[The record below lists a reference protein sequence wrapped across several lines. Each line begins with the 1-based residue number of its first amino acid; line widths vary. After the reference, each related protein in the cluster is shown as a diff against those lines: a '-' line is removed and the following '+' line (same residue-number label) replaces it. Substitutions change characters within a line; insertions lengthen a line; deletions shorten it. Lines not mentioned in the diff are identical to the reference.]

1 MEGGFATY
9 LVGLREGV
17 GRFESI
23 DEYEDFF
30 SEEEEEEEVLLQ
42 RVRTRQQATRPNVIR
57 SGVLVPSS
65 GSPQRKSK
73 NYAPSQLK
81 TDRSEGCT
89 GFPRMQV
96 VRKDGKVGSF
106 LKYCERCGNRNTKV
120 AICSLCN
127 RSLCTDNVNS
137 KGSKAE
143 VTDDVVK
150 YMNPYYEDSVT
161 RELYLHTC
169 FSIAHGEFDRENGP
183 IFKSLSKRKRQER
196 SQVHNAPSS
205 FESPPSSSSS
215 SSSSSQ

>member
-1 MEGGFATY
+1 MRIFYTLSMFTYNEIESLKSIESFRRIRKRKLDGGFATY
-9 LVGLREGV
+9 LVGLRDGV

-30 SEEEEEEEVLLQ
+30 SEEEEEVLLQ
-42 RVRTRQQATRPNVIR
+42 RVRTRQQATRPNVLR
-57 SGVLVPSS
+57 SAVFVPSS

-81 TDRSEGCT
+81 THRSEDCT

-96 VRKDGKVGSF
+96 VRKEDGKITGV
-106 LKYCERCGNRNTKV
+106 LKYCDRCGNRNSKV

-143 VTDDVVK
+143 ITDVVGTI
-150 YMNPYYEDSVT
+150 YGD
-161 RELYLHTC
+161 
-169 FSIAHGEFDRENGP
+169 
-183 IFKSLSKRKRQER
+183 KRKQTC
-196 SQVHNAPSS
+196 
-205 FESPPSSSSS
+205 
-215 SSSSSQ
+215 